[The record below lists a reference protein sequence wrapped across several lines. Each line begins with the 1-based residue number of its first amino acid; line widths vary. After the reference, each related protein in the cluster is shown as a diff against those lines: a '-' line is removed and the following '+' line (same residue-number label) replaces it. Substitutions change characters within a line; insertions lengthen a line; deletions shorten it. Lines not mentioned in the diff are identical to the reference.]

1 MSEKAKKALSG
12 VCVPHFK
19 NTENKEAVR
28 LPIPDKVK
36 IPMAMH
42 IGAPCNA
49 VVQKGD
55 TVKVGQIIGN
65 TEAFVSAP
73 IHASVSGTVIGIED
87 ILTSRGTKTKAV
99 VIEADKEQELFEG
112 IEPPKVE
119 TREDFVKAIRESGLV
134 GLGGA
139 GFPTHV
145 KLCPKNLDEVDT
157 FVVNAAECE
166 PYITSDYRTL
176 IEKSEDV
183 LEGIKLVRKY
193 LDIKNVAI
201 GIEDNKGKAIE
212 LFDELTKD
220 DDSIKI
226 FSLDAKYPKGGEKIL
241 IYETT
246 GRIVEEG
253 KLPADVGVIVSNV
266 ASVAFMANYIKTGK
280 PLTEKLMTV
289 DGKAVN
295 EPKNVVVPIGTSLKD
310 VFDFCGGFKEE
321 PSKVLMGGLMM
332 GIAMYSLE
340 DPIIKNTNAIL
351 ALSKE
356 EVKEYLETAC
366 IRCGKCVRA
375 CPMGLMPLEIASAYE
390 ANDVDELKALKV
402 NLCIE
407 CGCCSYVCPANKPLV
422 MTNRLSKRLIAQR
435 KK

>member
-1 MSEKAKKALSG
+1 MSEKAKKTLSG

-28 LPIPDKVK
+28 LPIPDKVV
-36 IPMAMH
+36 IPMSMH
-42 IGAPCNA
+42 IGAPCEA
-49 VVQKGD
+49 VVKKGD

-99 VIEADKEQELFEG
+99 VIEADKKQELWEE
-112 IEPPKVE
+112 ICPPKIE
-119 TREDFVKAIRESGLV
+119 SREDFVKAIRNSGLV

-176 IEKSEDV
+176 IEKSQDV
-183 LEGIKLVRKY
+183 LEGIELVRKY
-193 LDIKNVAI
+193 LGIKNVAI
-201 GIEDNKGKAIE
+201 GIEDNKQKAIE
-212 LFDELTKD
+212 LFDELTKND
-220 DDSIKI
+220 ENIKV

-246 GRIVEEG
+246 GRTVKEG
-253 KLPADVGVIVSNV
+253 QLPADVGVIVSNV
-266 ASVAFMANYIKTGK
+266 ASVAFMANYIKTGI
-280 PLTEKLMTV
+280 PLVEKLLTV
-289 DGKAVN
+289 DGKSVN
-295 EPKNVVVPIGTSLKD
+295 EPKNVIVPIGTSLQN

-332 GIAMYSLE
+332 GIAMYTLE
-340 DPIIKNTNAIL
+340 DPVIKNTNAIL
-351 ALSKE
+351 ALSAE
-356 EVKEYLETAC
+356 ETKEYFETAC

-375 CPMGLMPLEIASAYE
+375 CPVDLMPLEISGAYNAE
-390 ANDVDELKALKV
+390 DVDELKALKI

-407 CGCCSYVCPANKPLV
+407 CGCCSYVCPARLPLV
-422 MTNRLSKRLIAQR
+422 MNNRMAKRLIAER
-435 KK
+435 K

>member
-1 MSEKAKKALSG
+1 MSEKAKKTLSG

-28 LPIPDKVK
+28 LPIPDKVV
-36 IPMAMH
+36 IPMSMH
-42 IGAPCNA
+42 IGAPCEA
-49 VVQKGD
+49 VVKKGD

-87 ILTSRGTKTKAV
+87 ILTSRGTKTNAV
-99 VIEADKEQELFEG
+99 VIEADKKQELWEE
-112 IEPPKVE
+112 ICPPKIE
-119 TREDFVKAIRESGLV
+119 SREDFVKAIRNSGLV

-176 IEKSEDV
+176 MEKSQDV
-183 LEGIKLVRKY
+183 LDGIELVRKY
-193 LDIKNVAI
+193 LGIKNVAI
-201 GIEDNKGKAIE
+201 GIDDNKQKAID
-212 LFDELTKD
+212 LFDELTKND
-220 DDSIKI
+220 ENIKV

-246 GRIVEEG
+246 GRTVKEG
-253 KLPADVGVIVSNV
+253 QLPADVGVIVSNV
-266 ASVAFMANYIKTGK
+266 ASVAFMANYIKTGI
-280 PLTEKLMTV
+280 PLVEKLLTV
-289 DGKAVN
+289 DGKSVI
-295 EPKNVVVPIGTSLKD
+295 EPKNVIVPIGTSLQN

-332 GIAMYSLE
+332 GVAMYTLD
-340 DPIIKNTNAIL
+340 DPVIKNTNAIL
-351 ALSKE
+351 ALSAE
-356 EVKEYLETAC
+356 ETKEYFETSC

-375 CPMGLMPLEIASAYE
+375 CPVDLMPLEIAGAYN
-390 ANDVDELKALKV
+390 AKDVDELKALKV

-407 CGCCSYVCPANKPLV
+407 CGCCSYVCPARLPLV
-422 MTNRLSKRLIAQR
+422 MNNRMAKRLIAER
-435 KK
+435 K

>member
-1 MSEKAKKALSG
+1 MSEKAKKTLSG

-28 LPIPDKVK
+28 LPIPDKVV
-36 IPMAMH
+36 IPMSMH
-42 IGAPCNA
+42 IGAPCEA
-49 VVQKGD
+49 VVKKGD

-99 VIEADKEQELFEG
+99 VIEADKEQQLWEE
-112 IEPPKVE
+112 ICPPKIE
-119 TREDFVKAIRESGLV
+119 SREDFVKAIRNSGLV

-176 IEKSEDV
+176 MEKSQDV
-183 LEGIKLVRKY
+183 LDGIELVRKY
-193 LDIKNVAI
+193 LGIKNVAI
-201 GIEDNKGKAIE
+201 GIEDNKQKAID
-212 LFDELTKD
+212 LFDELTKND
-220 DDSIKI
+220 ENIKV
-226 FSLDAKYPKGGEKIL
+226 FSLDAKYPKGGEKII

-246 GRIVEEG
+246 GRTVKEG
-253 KLPADVGVIVSNV
+253 QLPADVGVIVSNV
-266 ASVAFMANYIKTGK
+266 ASVAFMANYIKTGI
-280 PLTEKLMTV
+280 PLVEKLLTV
-289 DGKAVN
+289 DGKSIN
-295 EPKNVVVPIGTSLKD
+295 EPKNVIVPIGTSLQE

-340 DPIIKNTNAIL
+340 DPVIKNTNAIL
-351 ALSKE
+351 ALSAE
-356 EVKEYLETAC
+356 ETKEYFETAC

-375 CPMGLMPLEIASAYE
+375 CPVDLMPLEISGAYN
-390 ANDVDELKALKV
+390 AKDVDELKALKV

-407 CGCCSYVCPANKPLV
+407 CGCCSYVCPARLPLV
-422 MTNRLSKRLIAQR
+422 MNNKMSKRLIAER
-435 KK
+435 K

>member
-1 MSEKAKKALSG
+1 MSEKAKKTLSG

-28 LPIPDKVK
+28 LPIPDKVV
-36 IPMAMH
+36 IPMSMH
-42 IGAPCNA
+42 IGAPCEA
-49 VVQKGD
+49 VVKKGD

-99 VIEADKEQELFEG
+99 VIEADKKQELWEE
-112 IEPPKVE
+112 ICPPKIE
-119 TREDFVKAIRESGLV
+119 SREDFVKAIRNSGLV

-176 IEKSEDV
+176 MEKSQDV
-183 LEGIKLVRKY
+183 LDGIELVRKY
-193 LDIKNVAI
+193 LGIKNVAI
-201 GIEDNKGKAIE
+201 GIEDNKQKAID
-212 LFDELTKD
+212 LFDELTKND
-220 DDSIKI
+220 ENIKV

-246 GRIVEEG
+246 GRTVKEG
-253 KLPADVGVIVSNV
+253 QLPADVGVIVSNV
-266 ASVAFMANYIKTGK
+266 ASVAFMANYIKTGI
-280 PLTEKLMTV
+280 PLVEKLLTV
-289 DGKAVN
+289 DGKSVI
-295 EPKNVVVPIGTSLKD
+295 EPKNVIVPIGTSLQN

-332 GIAMYSLE
+332 GVAMYTLD
-340 DPIIKNTNAIL
+340 DPVIKNTNAIL
-351 ALSKE
+351 ALSAE
-356 EVKEYLETAC
+356 ETKEYFETAC

-375 CPMGLMPLEIASAYE
+375 CPVDLMPLEIAGAYN
-390 ANDVDELKALKV
+390 AKDVDELKALKV

-407 CGCCSYVCPANKPLV
+407 CGCCSYVCPARLPLV
-422 MTNRLSKRLIAQR
+422 MNNRMAKRLIAER
-435 KK
+435 K